1 MRKEKNMSDTPLL
14 DQINSPSDLRGLN
27 DSELVHL
34 AEELRSDTISIVSE
48 TGGHL
53 GSSLGVI
60 ELTIA
65 IHAVFNTPYDKLIW
79 DVSHQ
84 CYPHKILTG
93 RRDRMKTLRKKG
105 GLSGFTKRT
114 ESEFDP
120 FGAAHSSTSIS
131 AALGF
136 TVAHDLGESTGESI
150 AVIGDGSI
158 SAGMAYEALNN
169 AGAEGRRMFVILN
182 DNEMSIAP
190 PVGAMSKYLSS
201 LYSSSPL
208 HSIAELAE
216 DFTKNLPSPLREGAR
231 RAKSLVTGLAGGN
244 TFFEELGFSYVGPID
259 GHDMDQLLP
268 VLRAVRVR
276 AKGPVLIHCITKK
289 GKGYNPAELA
299 DDKYHGVAKFDVISG
314 AQQKSKPNAPSY
326 TSIFGKALL
335 AEAERDPKVIA
346 VTAAMPSGTGVD
358 IMAKIFPQR
367 VFDVGIAEQH
377 AVTFS
382 GGMAAGGLK
391 PFCAIYSTFLQR
403 GYDQIVHDIALQN
416 LPVRFAIDRAG
427 LVGADGPTHA
437 GSYDVAYLT
446 NLPNMV
452 VMAASDEAELI
463 HMVAT
468 AAAYDK
474 GPIAFRYPRGEGV
487 GVDLPKAGIPMEI
500 GKGRIVQEGQR
511 VAILS
516 FGTHLSDVLVAA
528 EMLKE
533 KGISPTI
540 ADARFAKPLDIRLIN
555 ELIANH
561 ELLVTVE
568 EGAKGGFGAHVLH
581 WLAETGNLDKGLKVR
596 TLTLKDE
603 FIDQASP
610 SDMYTA
616 AGLDTLSIYN
626 LITEVLNI
634 DVTRD
639 KKIKIVQ

>member
-1 MRKEKNMSDTPLL
+1 MSDTPLL

-136 TVAHDLGESTGESI
+136 TVAHDLGELTGESI

-616 AGLDTLSIYN
+616 SGLDTLSIYN
-626 LITEVLNI
+626 LITEVLII

>member
-1 MRKEKNMSDTPLL
+1 MSDTPLL

-268 VLRAVRVR
+268 VLRAVRIR

-468 AAAYDK
+468 AAAYDN

>member
-1 MRKEKNMSDTPLL
+1 MSDTPLL

-201 LYSSSPL
+201 LHSSSPL

-616 AGLDTLSIYN
+616 SGLDTLSIYN
-626 LITEVLNI
+626 LITEVLII